1 MKTGFFRSITN
12 AISSA
17 ANATRRAFSR
27 NAGPAPTLV
36 RASNAA
42 DPRGQY
48 DLGGITGAMAG
59 RPSLLVPAPPAT
71 AASGA
76 IPKRRAPQPP
86 AAQAAPSSKQP
97 EANPPLNPVG
107 LNLRLGVVIG
117 AGQQGT
123 VYSDTASENHVI
135 KRVDLGSSMA
145 SRVTKVERCTMEV
158 QLYNKYYGEGSA
170 TMVRTQNAV
179 YMQLPRIPGVPM
191 SQMSRW
197 EINKNIR
204 AYHTMLERLHDAGI
218 THADLHS
225 DNVLYDYRSGK
236 FNPIDFCHIYTERH
250 LQTMSRMWDATVNNG
265 QATTFRFEVDR
276 EHAQTIGRPIDHWNS
291 AYLAPPL
298 RCKLFWNT
306 RL

>member
-107 LNLRLGVVIG
+107 LNLRLGEEIG

-123 VYSDTASENHVI
+123 VYSDKPLKITLLKEWIWVPVWPAESRRLKDVRWRCNFTTSITGKVQ
-135 KRVDLGSSMA
+135 RPWLG
-145 SRVTKVERCTMEV
+145 RR
-158 QLYNKYYGEGSA
+158 
-170 TMVRTQNAV
+170 
-179 YMQLPRIPGVPM
+179 
-191 SQMSRW
+191 
-197 EINKNIR
+197 
-204 AYHTMLERLHDAGI
+204 MLSICNCQEYP
-218 THADLHS
+218 
-225 DNVLYDYRSGK
+225 V
-236 FNPIDFCHIYTERH
+236 C
-250 LQTMSRMWDATVNNG
+250 Q
-265 QATTFRFEVDR
+265 
-276 EHAQTIGRPIDHWNS
+276 
-291 AYLAPPL
+291 
-298 RCKLFWNT
+298 
-306 RL
+306 